1 MTHRFLTG
9 AAAFALLAGLASVST
24 AQAQQAAPSDQSAAP
39 APAAPAH
46 PTWEGIMFSGHIE
59 GGTNINPD
67 SPTNNTNF
75 GQLFTDRPNTFR
87 VNQTTLAAEQDIDSS
102 QSTFNWGWR
111 VEGLYGTDA
120 RFTHVPGLFDR
131 ATGSPY
137 QWDLEEGSL
146 SGHFPIIFG
155 GGIDMKIG
163 TYPTPIGYEV
173 IDATGNF
180 FYTHSY
186 IFNYGIPLKHTGMYA
201 TAHVT
206 DMLDVWAGVDSGVN
220 TGLPGFRATDDNH
233 SGALLAGFGLNN
245 PIPNLTILALA
256 HIGPEVGYV
265 SDAKCATPAGGVT
278 NGNGVCLYNGA
289 GQLQDPNH
297 HAREIYDAVTTYK
310 VNDNLTVANELDFI
324 HDDLGVA
331 VGTVGTPTR
340 TSHSGATAEGTSFY
354 GIYKWN
360 DQWSF
365 GARGE
370 VFRDDQGLFV
380 TSFQESNAFM
390 NAERGIGTTYSAYNA
405 GYNAGKAT
413 YSELTIGANWTPAV
427 PFPSQLPSTLGLTI
441 RPEFRWDH
449 AFGMANGAHAFDV
462 TAASGAATAPAGT
475 LNGTKDDQI
484 LLSVDAILAF

>member
-1 MTHRFLTG
+1 
-9 AAAFALLAGLASVST
+9 
-24 AQAQQAAPSDQSAAP
+24 
-39 APAAPAH
+39 
-46 PTWEGIMFSGHIE
+46 MFSGHVE
-59 GGTNINPD
+59 AGTNLNPD
-67 SPTNNTNF
+67 SPANNINF
-75 GQLFTDRPNTFR
+75 GQLFTDRANSFR

-131 ATGSPY
+131 ATQSPY
-137 QWDLEEGSL
+137 QWDLEEGSF

-173 IDATGNF
+173 IDGTGNF

-186 IFNYGIPLKHTGMYA
+186 IFNYGIPLKHTGFYA

-206 DMLDVWAGVDSGVN
+206 DMVDIWAGLDTGVN
-220 TGLPGFRATDDNH
+220 AGLPGFRATDDNH
-233 SGALLAGFGLNN
+233 SGAFLAGFALNN

-265 SDAKCATPAGGVT
+265 SDGKCNATNAVSATG
-278 NGNGVCLYNGA
+278 NGNSVCYYNGA

-310 VNDNLTVANELDFI
+310 VNDNLSVANEIDFI
-324 HDDLGVA
+324 HDDLGVVNA
-331 VGTVGTPTR
+331 TAPATN
-340 TSHSGATAEGTSFY
+340 HSGASAEGGSIY

-365 GARGE
+365 GGRGE
-370 VFRDDQGLFV
+370 VFRDDEGLFV
-380 TSFQESNAFM
+380 TSFTESNAFM
-390 NAERGIGTTYSAYNA
+390 NAERGIATTSSAYNA

-427 PFPSQLPSTLGLTI
+427 AFPDMLPSTLGLTI
-441 RPEFRWDH
+441 RPEARWDH
-449 AFGMANGAHAFDV
+449 AWGFNKTTTDSVTGATVANHVFDTNSHGV
-462 TAASGAATAPAGT
+462 
-475 LNGTKDDQI
+475 GTKDDQFLFSI
-484 LLSVDAILAF
+484 DGILAF

>member
-1 MTHRFLTG
+1 
-9 AAAFALLAGLASVST
+9 VK
-24 AQAQQAAPSDQSAAP
+24 
-39 APAAPAH
+39 
-46 PTWEGIMFSGHIE
+46 
-59 GGTNINPD
+59 
-67 SPTNNTNF
+67 
-75 GQLFTDRPNTFR
+75 
-87 VNQTTLAAEQDIDSS
+87 V
-102 QSTFNWGWR
+102 
-111 VEGLYGTDA
+111 
-120 RFTHVPGLFDR
+120 
-131 ATGSPY
+131 
-137 QWDLEEGSL
+137 
-146 SGHFPIIFG
+146 
-155 GGIDMKIG
+155 G

-173 IDATGNF
+173 IDGTGNF

-206 DMLDVWAGVDSGVN
+206 DIVDIWAGVDSGVN

-233 SGALLAGFGLNN
+233 SGAFLAGFGLNN

-256 HIGPEVGYV
+256 HVGPEVGYV
-265 SDAKCATPAGGVT
+265 SDAKCATGAAGPASVT
-278 NGNGVCLYNGA
+278 NGNSVCLYNGA

-297 HAREIYDAVTTYK
+297 HAREIFDGVTTYK
-310 VNDNLTVANELDFI
+310 VNDNLTVANEIDFI
-324 HDDLGVA
+324 HDDLGLA
-331 VGTVGTPTR
+331 LGTVATPTR

-354 GIYKWN
+354 GIYKFN

-380 TSFQESNAFM
+380 TSFQENNAFM

-427 PFPSQLPSTLGLTI
+427 TFPSMLPSTLGLTV

-462 TAASGAATAPAGT
+462 TSASGSVAAPAGT

>member
-1 MTHRFLTG
+1 MSNRFLTG
-9 AAAFALLAGLASVST
+9 AAAIALLAGLASVSPV
-24 AQAQQAAPSDQSAAP
+24 QAQQAAPADQAA

-46 PTWEGIMFSGHIE
+46 PTWNGIMFSGHIE
-59 GGTNINPD
+59 AGSNFNPD
-67 SPTNNTNF
+67 GPDNNINF
-75 GQLFTDRPNTFR
+75 GQLFTDRANSFR
-87 VNQTTLAAEQDIDSS
+87 MNQTTLAAEQDIDSS
-102 QSTFNWGWR
+102 ASTFNWGWR
-111 VEGLYGTDA
+111 VEGMYGTDA
-120 RFTHVPGLFDR
+120 RFTHVPSLFDR
-131 ATGSPY
+131 ATSSPY

-173 IDATGNF
+173 IDGTGNF

-186 IFNYGIPLKHTGMYA
+186 IFNYGIPLKHTGFYA

-206 DMLDVWAGVDSGVN
+206 DMVDIWAGVDSGVN
-220 TGLPGFRATDDNH
+220 TGLPGFRSTDDNH
-233 SGALLAGFGLNN
+233 SGAFLAGFAINN

-256 HIGPEVGYV
+256 HVGPEYGYN
-265 SDAKCATPAGGVT
+265 SDAKCGATNTIGATVT
-278 NGNGVCLYNGA
+278 VLALCLYNGA

-297 HAREIYDAVTTYK
+297 HAREIFDAVTTYK
-310 VNDNLTVANELDFI
+310 VNDNLSVANEIDYI

-331 VGTVGTPTR
+331 TPEPAATG
-340 TSHSGATAEGTSFY
+340 HSGATAEGTSFY

-390 NAERGIGTTYSAYNA
+390 NAERGIGTTY
-405 GYNAGKAT
+405 
-413 YSELTIGANWTPAV
+413 PAI
-427 PFPSQLPSTLGLTI
+427 QRRLQC
-441 RPEFRWDH
+441 R
-449 AFGMANGAHAFDV
+449 
-462 TAASGAATAPAGT
+462 
-475 LNGTKDDQI
+475 
-484 LLSVDAILAF
+484 